1 MHPTL
6 LLLLSAISGALTTLA
21 IPPYTYWWLA
31 PITLAIFA
39 YNLHQQELKKTL
51 FLHAF
56 LFGLGFFGTG
66 TSWVFVSIYQFG
78 STSLPLAVIMTSL
91 FVITVAAFFAL
102 PFCGLGYFK
111 NNAWRLLLGF
121 PLFWVLSEWLRS
133 WVLTGF
139 PWLYLGY
146 GYIETPLVSWA
157 PVGGVLFVSLI
168 SAFISSALCI
178 LFLNSADQK
187 IKLLSVITVAIF
199 WAEGSA
205 LKSHEWTEPEG
216 DPISVGIVQPNIP
229 QELKWSPEFREPTL
243 EILTL
248 LSEDLWKN
256 DLIVWPEA
264 AIPDVYFQAEA
275 FLNYLDEHA
284 LNSNTSLITG
294 ILYDDRNQQKYFNSL
309 VGLGNSEGL
318 YFKQRLVPFGEYVPL
333 ESWLR
338 GLIAF
343 FNLPTSFI
351 AAGGND
357 QTAIRAGNYKI
368 TSSICYEIVYPAL
381 VAEQAKNS
389 SAIITVSNDAW
400 FGKSIGPLQHFHMAR
415 MRAIETGRYVVRGT
429 NNGVSAIIGPN
440 GSIKQQ
446 SEQFIRT
453 SISGE
458 IVPMQ
463 GNTPYL
469 IWRNYFILAI
479 LSLLLIGLTI
489 LNHPARNK
497 DEFIERL

>member
-6 LLLLSAISGALTTLA
+6 LLLLSAIAGALTTLA
-21 IPPYTYWWLA
+21 IPPYTYWWIA
-31 PITLAIFA
+31 PITLAILA
-39 YNLHQQELKKTL
+39 YNLHQQKFKKTL

-78 STSLPLAVIMTSL
+78 STSLPLAIAMTSL

-102 PFCGLGYFK
+102 PFCGLSYFK
-111 NNAWRLLLGF
+111 NSVWRLLLGF
-121 PLFWVLSEWLRS
+121 PLFWVLSEWARS
-133 WVLTGF
+133 WILTGF

-146 GYIETPLVSWA
+146 GYIDTPLASWA

-168 SAFISSALCI
+168 SAFISSVFCI
-178 LFLNSADQK
+178 LFLKSANQK
-187 IKLLSVITVAIF
+187 LKLLSVITVVIF

-205 LKSHEWTEPEG
+205 LKSHEWTEPAGE
-216 DPISVGIVQPNIP
+216 PINVGIVQPNIP
-229 QELKWSPEFREPTL
+229 QELKWSPEFRDPTL

-248 LSEDLWKN
+248 LSEDLWEN

-264 AIPDVYFQAEA
+264 AIPDVYFRAEEL
-275 FLNYLDEHA
+275 LNQLDKQA

-294 ILYDDRNQQKYFNSL
+294 ILYDDREQQKYFNSL
-309 VGLGNSEGL
+309 LGLGNSEGL

-338 GLIAF
+338 GLITF

-351 AAGGND
+351 AAGEKNQASISIGD
-357 QTAIRAGNYKI
+357 YTIA
-368 TSSICYEIVYPAL
+368 SSICYEIVYPAL
-381 VAEQAKNS
+381 VAQQAKDS

-429 NNGVSAIIGPN
+429 NNGVSAIIGPD

-453 SISGE
+453 SIDGQ
-458 IVPMQ
+458 ITPMQ

-469 IWRNYFILAI
+469 IWRNYFILAV
-479 LSLLLIGLTI
+479 LGLLFIGLI
-489 LNHPARNK
+489 VLDHRYGNK
-497 DEFIERL
+497 DELIEIL